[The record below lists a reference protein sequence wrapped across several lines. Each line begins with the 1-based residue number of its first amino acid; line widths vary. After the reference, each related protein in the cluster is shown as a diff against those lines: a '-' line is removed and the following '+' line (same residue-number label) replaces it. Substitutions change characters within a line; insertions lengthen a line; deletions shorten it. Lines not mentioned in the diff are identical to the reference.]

1 VASDPPAETAVAAP
15 QVDRE
20 PSPSTQIS
28 GSGVNGRPVIE
39 CIGLSKCYRLA
50 LGYEVEALSGLDLEV
65 RAGEIFAIV
74 GPNGSGKTTTV
85 KLLLGL
91 IFPTAGEAYLL
102 GEPPRSRRAKRRVGF
117 VPEGPF
123 FYQHLS
129 GEEVVRF
136 YGRLCG
142 LRGRDLRDRADEL
155 LKLVGMSNRRDV
167 VMSQCSK
174 GMVQRVGLAAA
185 LVNDPDVILM
195 DEPTSGLDPIGA
207 KEIKDLIVRLREAG
221 KTVLLC
227 SHLLEQ
233 VEEVCDRIAI
243 LHRGRRLAY
252 GALSEIL
259 RVKDDTEL
267 VAADLTDEAAAKLT
281 SLSDSAEMHG
291 GTHRFILKPESGMFD
306 AIDIVRSSGGQ
317 LLSVGRIRE
326 SLEDAF
332 IRSVMQSAAGAT
344 GPVSTDAGDA
354 PAPGRQRERAENGG
368 ETA

>member
-1 VASDPPAETAVAAP
+1 MASDPPADTALTGRKAGG
-15 QVDRE
+15 E
-20 PSPSTQIS
+20 SSPSALTS
-28 GSGVNGRPVIE
+28 SAAANGRPVIE

-65 RAGEIFAIV
+65 RTGEIFAIV
-74 GPNGSGKTTTV
+74 GPNGSGKTTTI

-91 IFPTAGEAYLL
+91 IFPTGGEAYVL
-102 GEPPRSRRAKRRVGF
+102 GEPPRSRRAKRRIGF

-142 LRGRDLRDRADEL
+142 IRGRDLRDRADEL

-185 LVNDPDVILM
+185 LVNDPDVVLM

-207 KEIKDLIVRLREAG
+207 KEIKDLIVRLRDAG

-252 GALSEIL
+252 GPLTEIL
-259 RVKDDTEL
+259 QVKDETEL
-267 VAADLTDEAAAKLT
+267 VAADLPEEATAKLAG
-281 SLSDSAEMHG
+281 LSHRAEMRG
-291 GTHRFILKPESGMFD
+291 GAHRFILKPEAGMFD
-306 AIDIVRSSGGQ
+306 AIEIVRASGGQ

-332 IRSVMQSAAGAT
+332 IRSVMRTATSAT
-344 GPVSTDAGDA
+344 EPVSTDAGDSTL
-354 PAPGRQRERAENGG
+354 PDRPVEQPESGG
-368 ETA
+368 EPT